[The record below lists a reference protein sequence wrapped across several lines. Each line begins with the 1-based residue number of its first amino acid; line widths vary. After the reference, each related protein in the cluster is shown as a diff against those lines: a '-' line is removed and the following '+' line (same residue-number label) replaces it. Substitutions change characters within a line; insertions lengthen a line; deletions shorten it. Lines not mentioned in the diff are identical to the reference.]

1 MDQIRRKKA
10 EGSSCGSWGT
20 FLTVHS
26 ERQIKAGDGRRR
38 EAGERQILSI
48 GRKSQKRELQ
58 FFSFLGGNEG
68 KSLPASVELFS
79 TLLSSSPAYFFFG
92 DYGTMCL
99 PLQRVATRRN
109 DPNTAAWRRDWLG
122 GTARGAGPGWRA
134 APPNPHIALKIQT
147 FA

>member
-58 FFSFLGGNEG
+58 FFLFWGEPG
-68 KSLPASVELFS
+68 KVVACFCGALLHAPLLLPSL
-79 TLLSSSPAYFFFG
+79 FFFFSG
-92 DYGTMCL
+92 DYGTMRL
-99 PLQRVATRRN
+99 PLERAATRRN
-109 DPNTAAWRRDWLG
+109 DPNTAAWRHDWLG
-122 GTARGAGPGWRA
+122 GRARGRGQDGEQRLQIHTSP
-134 APPNPHIALKIQT
+134 
-147 FA
+147 

>member
-58 FFSFLGGNEG
+58 FFSFLGGTRE
-68 KSLPASVELFS
+68 SRC
-79 TLLSSSPAYFFFG
+79 LLLWSSSPRSSPPPRPIFFFG
-92 DYGTMCL
+92 DYGTMRL
-99 PLQRVATRRN
+99 PSERAATRRN

-122 GTARGAGPGWRA
+122 GRARGRGQDGEQRLQIHTSP
-134 APPNPHIALKIQT
+134 
-147 FA
+147 